1 MDIKRNLR
9 YLADSGDE
17 GWTDT
22 KIWNEFAVHHVKMQ
36 HVSTGG
42 DYPFDLFTEAAEV
55 SSE

>member
-22 KIWNEFAVHHVKMQ
+22 KIRNEVAIHHVEMQ
-36 HVSTGG
+36 HIGTRSN
-42 DYPFDLFTEAAEV
+42 YPFDLFTETTEV
-55 SSE
+55 GSE

>member
-22 KIWNEFAVHHVKMQ
+22 KIRNEVAIHHVEMQ
-36 HVSTGG
+36 HIGTRSN
-42 DYPFDLFTEAAEV
+42 YPFDLFTEAAEV